1 MRKPYISVLRG
12 QPKMIGRFCRVTLA
26 VCLAILTG
34 LAPVAPAFAQDQG
47 QPAPTTQPQAEPQPQ
62 APARTI
68 QISNQNYT
76 FGKPWFPHV
85 FAPYTPTPVPEPV
98 LTNGPRI
105 DQMIKDGKL
114 TISLQDAIDLALQNN
129 LDLTIQRYTPW
140 LAEANILRT
149 MSGGA
154 GVGGTVSAL
163 GTIPAQNFDP
173 QLTSSWSIDDKDI
186 PVNNPLTAGTGAS
199 QIGLSQLKTHTTIGD
214 IAYSQGFH
222 TGTSFSAAFD
232 NTRASTTSGSVLFS
246 PSVQSNF
253 VFIASQE
260 LLNGYG
266 LLANEHYIRIAKVNK
281 SIADQTFQQ
290 QVITSITA
298 VGNAYWE
305 LVFARGNV
313 DVAKEEIE
321 LANKLYSDNKKQVDI
336 GTLAPLEIVQA
347 EAQVATANQALIVA
361 QTTVLVDQ
369 LTLLNLISKD
379 PNSPALRTVEI
390 IPTNMANTAPPEVEK
405 IPLEDLITEAITKR
419 PDVLQAGLAI
429 KGDDINVRATKNA
442 LLPVLTLSAEYA
454 TEGLSGNSKALGT
467 PVTTASKQ
475 GVVDASGNPVSVLT
489 SPAGTPIPIFIP
501 STTTPVTGID
511 TSGLGAA
518 LSETFRGVYPEYNA
532 AVTLT
537 IPIRNRAAQANN
549 VTALLDQRADES
561 RYRQTVN
568 NAAID
573 VHNAQIT
580 LEQARITLQ
589 AAIKTRDLDQQTLDA
604 EQKKLQLGAS
614 TLFNVVSDQN
624 TLVAAES
631 AEVRA
636 RVNLVEGKVN
646 FDRAMA
652 RTLEV
657 YNITIADA
665 KSGTVPKDTLIPGT
679 SASGQLIV
687 DPAKQPAPSAAAAS
701 PPSAVAKK

>member
-1 MRKPYISVLRG
+1 MG
-12 QPKMIGRFCRVTLA
+12 MG
-26 VCLAILTG
+26 
-34 LAPVAPAFAQDQG
+34 PVSPTFAQQQG
-47 QPAPTTQPQAEPQPQ
+47 QTTPPAQPVPQ

-68 QISNQNYT
+68 QVSNQNYT
-76 FGKPWFPHV
+76 FGKRLFPNII
-85 FAPYTPTPVPEPV
+85 APYTPTYVPEPV
-98 LTNGPRI
+98 LTNAPRI
-105 DQMIKDGKL
+105 EQMVREGKL
-114 TISLQDAIDLALQNN
+114 SISLQDAIDLALQNN
-129 LDLTIQRYTPW
+129 LDITIQRYTPW

-149 MSGGA
+149 LSGGA
-154 GVGGTVSAL
+154 PTASTITPL

-173 QLTSSWSIDDKDI
+173 QVTSTFSMDQRTI
-186 PVNNPLTAGTGAS
+186 PVNNPLTAGTGTGGGNATNF
-199 QIGLSQLKTHTTIGD
+199 SQLNTHTAIGD
-214 IAYSQGFH
+214 ITYSQGFH
-222 TGTSFSAAFD
+222 TGTSFSAAFN
-232 NTRASTTSGSVLFS
+232 NTRLSTSSAASFFY

-253 VFIASQE
+253 VFVANQQ
-260 LLNGYG
+260 LLNGFG
-266 LLANEHYIRIAKVNK
+266 LLANEHYIRIAKLNK
-281 SIADQTFQQ
+281 SIADQTLQQ

-298 VGNAYWE
+298 VANAYWE

-313 DVAKEEIE
+313 DVARQEIE
-321 LANKLYSDNKKQVDI
+321 LANKLYSDNKKQVDV

-361 QTTVLVDQ
+361 QTTVLQDQ

-379 PNSPALRTVEI
+379 PNSPVLRAVEI
-390 IPTNMANTAPPEVEK
+390 VPTDSANEAPPEVEK
-405 IPLEDLITEAITKR
+405 IPLEDLIKEAVTKR
-419 PDVLQAGLAI
+419 PEVLQSGIAVQ
-429 KGDDINVRATKNA
+429 GDDINVRATKNA
-442 LLPVLTLSAEYA
+442 LLPVLNLSGEYA
-454 TEGLSGNSKALGT
+454 TEGL
-467 PVTTASKQ
+467 
-475 GVVDASGNPVSVLT
+475 
-489 SPAGTPIPIFIP
+489 AGTSHPCTFNAVTCP
-501 STTTPVTGID
+501 TPPPLI
-511 TSGLGAA
+511 TSGLPTA
-518 LSETFRGVYPEYNA
+518 LGDMFDGRFPEYNA
-532 AVTLT
+532 QISLT

-549 VTALLDQRADES
+549 VTALLNQKMDES
-561 RYRQTVN
+561 RYRQTIN

-665 KSGTVPKDTLIPGT
+665 KSGKTSKDTMIPGT
-679 SASGQLIV
+679 SATGQLIV
-687 DPAKQPAPSAAAAS
+687 EPSKQSSVAPSS
-701 PPSAVAKK
+701 SFVGAK